1 MFLPHLPLWASL
13 LVFVLCAGAIWF
25 AGIFLSN
32 YTDVLSDRLHL
43 GAALGGLI
51 LLAVA
56 TNLPEI
62 AITLS
67 AALNGQVDVAVSNI
81 LGGIANQTV
90 VLVALDAFGVRV
102 RRPLTYQ
109 AASLRLVLEGSV
121 VVAVLTVVVMGA
133 QLPKT
138 AIAFRL
144 TPDVV
149 GIAVIWVVGLL
160 LTQRAAKL
168 PWQDNGNAPDSQPEP
183 RGHSVK
189 KRAAA
194 ATEKG
199 VGTGKALAVFGF
211 AAVVTLVA
219 GALLEESGSQAADH
233 VGLSG
238 VLFGAT
244 VLAAATSLPE
254 LSTGLT
260 AVRSGDYQLAFG
272 DIFGGN
278 AFLPVLLLLATV
290 VSGKAVLPNAHNSDL
305 YLTALGAL
313 LTIIY
318 MAGLL
323 FRPAREHAR
332 LGIDSIAVLAV
343 YALGVIGL
351 AILPS

>member
-1 MFLPHLPLWASL
+1 MFLPSLPLWASL
-13 LVFVLCAGAIWF
+13 LVFVLCAGAIWV
-25 AGIFLSN
+25 AGVFLSN

-62 AITLS
+62 AITLA

-81 LGGIANQTV
+81 LGGIAIQTV

-109 AASLRLVLEGSV
+109 AASLRLVLEGAV
-121 VVAVLTVVVMGA
+121 VVAVLAVVVMGA

-144 TPDVV
+144 SPDVI
-149 GIAVIWVVGLL
+149 GIAAVWVIGLV

-183 RGHSVK
+183 RGHSAR

-199 VGTGKALAVFGF
+199 VSTGKALAVFGG
-211 AAVVTLVA
+211 AAIVTLVA
-219 GALLEESGSQAADH
+219 GALLEESGTQAADH

-260 AVRSGDYQLAFG
+260 AVRNADYQLAFG

-290 VSGKAVLPNAHNSDL
+290 VSGKAILPNAHNSDL

-318 MAGLL
+318 MGGLL
-323 FRPAREHAR
+323 FRPARERAR
-332 LGIDSIAVLAV
+332 LGIDSIMVLAI
-343 YALGVIGL
+343 YALGVVGL
-351 AILPS
+351 AFLPS